1 MPQMIVWLVRAVGVA
16 IVARWVMNEARRVNA
31 ELDAVKAR
39 TTGEPPRDGTNLK
52 RDPQTGVFRPSRQ

>member
-1 MPQMIVWLVRAVGVA
+1 MPPVLLWALGAVGAAIVTKWLVK
-16 IVARWVMNEARRVNA
+16 EARRVNA